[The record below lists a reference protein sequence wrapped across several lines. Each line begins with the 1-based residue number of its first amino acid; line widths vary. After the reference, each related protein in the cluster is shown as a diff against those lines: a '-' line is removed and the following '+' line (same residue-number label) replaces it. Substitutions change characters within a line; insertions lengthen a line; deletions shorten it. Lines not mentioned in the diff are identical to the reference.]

1 MRPIWLMVLVLLAVP
16 GPMVAQGQGMD
27 EARQERREDLERQ
40 VRRQFMAQVA
50 QRLQLTDEQRE
61 QVREVLAA
69 RAEDRRDL
77 ALESQALRI
86 DLMQAVRDDDAEMSR
101 FESILERLEAV
112 RAREREIEQAEE
124 EALAEILDPRQ
135 RAIFLMLRMQLNDRI
150 RQMRGA
156 RGGPGMGGGPGGP
169 DGGVPF
175 I

>member
-1 MRPIWLMVLVLLAVP
+1 MRAIGLVVLVVAMMVP
-16 GPMVAQGQGMD
+16 AEAGAQGRVPD
-27 EARQERREDLERQ
+27 QERREALEQRI
-40 VRRQFMAQVA
+40 RGRFLAQVS
-50 QRLQLTDEQRE
+50 QRLGLTEEQRSG
-61 QVREVLAA
+61 VREVLAES
-69 RAEDRRDL
+69 AEARRDL
-77 ALESQALRI
+77 VLESQALRI

-124 EALAEILDPRQ
+124 AALAEILDPRQ